1 MGGDICENCFRNS
14 PKRKNFYIRRRTEPI
29 IFEPN
34 TRRAITQISKLRD
47 NLTGVTR
54 ENSLNPPKSDS
65 SKTSDWD
72 NFNPEHFE
80 INIRCGDKVTKF
92 KVKKKYTVSKV
103 ITKFIEYEKPEKIE
117 GKLLHE
123 GIPLNATDIIREL
136 DILDNETLD
145 LI

>member
-1 MGGDICENCFRNS
+1 MGDICENCCGNGNKGKNS
-14 PKRKNFYIRRRTEPI
+14 ISDDQFEPI

-72 NFNPEHFE
+72 NFNPAHFE

-92 KVKKKYTVSKV
+92 KVKKKYTISKV

-123 GIPLNATDIIREL
+123 GIPLNATDIIGKL

>member
-1 MGGDICENCFRNS
+1 MGDICENCCGNGSKGKNS
-14 PKRKNFYIRRRTEPI
+14 ISDDQFEPI

-72 NFNPEHFE
+72 NFNPDHFE

-123 GIPLNATDIIREL
+123 GIPLNATDIIGEL

>member
-1 MGGDICENCFRNS
+1 MGDICENCCGNGSKGKISISDDQF
-14 PKRKNFYIRRRTEPI
+14 EPI

-72 NFNPEHFE
+72 NFNPDHFE

-117 GKLLHE
+117 GKLLRE
-123 GIPLNATDIIREL
+123 GIPLNATDKIEAL
-136 DILDNETLD
+136 DILDNEILD
-145 LI
+145 LK

>member
-1 MGGDICENCFRNS
+1 MGDICENCCGNGNKGKISISDDQF
-14 PKRKNFYIRRRTEPI
+14 EPI

-103 ITKFIEYEKPEKIE
+103 ITKFIELEKPQKVQGRLLQE
-117 GKLLHE
+117 GEPLEFTKTLGEL
-123 GIPLNATDIIREL
+123 GISEN
-136 DILDNETLD
+136 DILD
-145 LI
+145 IV

>member
-1 MGGDICENCFRNS
+1 MGDICENCCGNGNKGKISISDDQF
-14 PKRKNFYIRRRTEPI
+14 EPI

-72 NFNPEHFE
+72 NFNPDHFE

-103 ITKFIEYEKPEKIE
+103 ITKFIEYEKSEKIE

-123 GIPLNATDIIREL
+123 GIPLNATDIIGEL

>member
-1 MGGDICENCFRNS
+1 MGDICENCCGNGNKGKISISDDQF
-14 PKRKNFYIRRRTEPI
+14 EPI

-72 NFNPEHFE
+72 NFNPDHFE

-123 GIPLNATDIIREL
+123 GIPLNATDIIGEL

>member
-1 MGGDICENCFRNS
+1 MGDICENCCGNGNKGKISISDDQF
-14 PKRKNFYIRRRTEPI
+14 EPI

-72 NFNPEHFE
+72 NFNPDHFE